1 MPVEE
6 ASARIVDEQHSRI
19 PIYDAARGPEHIVGV
34 VYSKDVSRLMH
45 FALERAVSGQ
55 RPSRGLQLG
64 QIMRDIL
71 VVPET
76 KPVLDLLHEFQERRR
91 HLAIVVDEHGS
102 TVGVVTVEDAL
113 EQLVGEMEDEFD
125 VRHAPGCTDAG
136 GGVLSGW
143 RREPARPGDTDALV
157 SAAGWRRGDAGRL
170 SAGAARAHPGGG
182 GERGFRRTP
191 LHCCGDEWTPYQPRA
206 HRTGSIRNDREE
218 RASRAGPRRRMKL
231 LPALGRRLLY
241 TLPVVWLVVSLVF
254 LLIHLVPGDPV
265 AQMLGE
271 GASPTDLEVLRHQ
284 YGLDLPLSQQYF
296 RYWQGVMHGDLGH
309 SLRLN
314 DSVTHLILQRYPYT
328 LELTLAAL
336 VIALLAAIPA
346 GIVAA
351 LHRGKWRDNT
361 VGVVSLFG
369 LSFPAFALGPIA
381 ILLVSI
387 KLGWLPVSGAGS
399 LAHLVLPAIT
409 MGSGLAAILTRM
421 VRTAMLEELGQ
432 DYIRTARAKG
442 LPERTVLYR
451 HALRNALIPIV
462 TLVGLQFGALLAGAI
477 VTETIFSWPGVGRL
491 TITAISNRDYALVQG
506 CILAVGL
513 TYILVNLAT
522 DILYAVLNPRI
533 RA

>member
-1 MPVEE
+1 
-6 ASARIVDEQHSRI
+6 
-19 PIYDAARGPEHIVGV
+19 
-34 VYSKDVSRLMH
+34 
-45 FALERAVSGQ
+45 
-55 RPSRGLQLG
+55 
-64 QIMRDIL
+64 
-71 VVPET
+71 
-76 KPVLDLLHEFQERRR
+76 
-91 HLAIVVDEHGS
+91 
-102 TVGVVTVEDAL
+102 
-113 EQLVGEMEDEFD
+113 
-125 VRHAPGCTDAG
+125 
-136 GGVLSGW
+136 
-143 RREPARPGDTDALV
+143 
-157 SAAGWRRGDAGRL
+157 
-170 SAGAARAHPGGG
+170 
-182 GERGFRRTP
+182 
-191 LHCCGDEWTPYQPRA
+191 
-206 HRTGSIRNDREE
+206 
-218 RASRAGPRRRMKL
+218 MKL
-231 LPALGRRLLY
+231 LPTLGRRLLY

-254 LLIHLVPGDPV
+254 LMIHLVPGDPV

-271 GASPTDLEVLRHQ
+271 GATPTDLDMLRHQ
-284 YGLDLPLSQQYF
+284 YGLDLPLGQQYL
-296 RYWQGVMHGDLGH
+296 RYWQGVLHGDLGH

-346 GIVAA
+346 GILAA
-351 LHRGKWRDNT
+351 LHRGRWRDNT

-369 LSFPAFALGPIA
+369 LSFPAFAMGPIA

-399 LAHLVLPAIT
+399 FAHLVLPAIT